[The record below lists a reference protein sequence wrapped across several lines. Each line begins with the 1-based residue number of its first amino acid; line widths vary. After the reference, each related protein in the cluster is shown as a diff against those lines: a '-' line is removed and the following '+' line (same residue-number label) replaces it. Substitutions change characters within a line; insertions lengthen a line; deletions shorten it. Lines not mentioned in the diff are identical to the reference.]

1 VLPEYKNKMPWWVED
16 KHTKYD
22 LCLTDDID
30 SLLSC
35 IYLNQI
41 KGYDI
46 NYFYSFNKIYKTD
59 QANPRDVIAVD
70 ADFTKNKIKCWGNH
84 VTMINPH
91 DIYNS
96 NCANLNVI
104 DKINRQNYFNKYC
117 GSTVL
122 QIMSYYDISLPDSE
136 LAKMILLAID
146 STFAGYYSRYEN
158 DNIAN
163 KYYLVEVLQFPE
175 LFDLLTKHTR
185 ADFIRLI
192 EDYSLNQKIMA
203 TNGSLTTSIDLKG
216 LEDVFLM
223 PIRLPEQEFHL
234 AKSYKTMTHSLS
246 WGNTHTTK
254 NHLHDNIISL
264 AVTNRNFINYTIG

>member
-1 VLPEYKNKMPWWVED
+1 MED

-35 IYLNQI
+35 IYLNQM

-46 NYFYSFNKIYKTD
+46 NYFYSFNKIYKTN
-59 QANPRDVIAVD
+59 QANTKDVIGVD
-70 ADFTKNKIKCWGNH
+70 ADFTKDKIKCWGNH
-84 VTMINPH
+84 VTMINST
-91 DIYNS
+91 DTYNT

-104 DKINRQNYFNKYC
+104 DKISRQNYFQKYC

-122 QIMSYYDISLPDSE
+122 QIMSYYNIPLPESE

-158 DNIAN
+158 DNKAN
-163 KYYLVEVLQFPE
+163 KYYLCEVLQFEE
-175 LFDLLTKHTR
+175 LYDILTRHTR
-185 ADFIRLI
+185 ADFIDLI
-192 EDYSLNQKIMA
+192 REYSLDEKIIA
-203 TNGSLTTSIDLKG
+203 YNGSLRTSIDLAG

-223 PIRLPEQEFHL
+223 PISLPSKKFRLCRRF
-234 AKSYKTMTHSLS
+234 KTMAYSLP
-246 WGNTHTTK
+246 WTDTHTTK
-254 NHLHDNIISL
+254 QHLHNNILSL
-264 AVTNRNFINYTIG
+264 AVTGKNYISYTIG